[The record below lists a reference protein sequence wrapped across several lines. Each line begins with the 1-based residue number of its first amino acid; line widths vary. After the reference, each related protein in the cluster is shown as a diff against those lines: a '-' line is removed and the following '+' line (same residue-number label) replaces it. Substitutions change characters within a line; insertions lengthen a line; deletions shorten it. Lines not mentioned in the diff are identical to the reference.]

1 MDYHQANIV
10 AKKVAMILADNEA
23 TVNDL
28 NEIFHLTRNYL
39 TVSFNDA
46 RNKHGY
52 SFGAYVPEV
61 TYDSN
66 GETNK

>member
-1 MDYHQANIV
+1 MDGRQASII

-23 TVNDL
+23 TVNEL
-28 NEIFHLTRNYL
+28 NDIFHLTRNYL
-39 TVSFNDA
+39 TVSFNDEH
-46 RNKHGY
+46 NKCGY

-61 TYDSN
+61 TYNGN